1 VGRYSFT
8 VRNFHS
14 LHLAGLDRRTD
25 TQMDT
30 GYAVLRTYGADLAI
44 ASCRDAE
51 VPSVPGF
58 GGDERLADGPLRARK
73 GRKRRGDG

>member
-1 VGRYSFT
+1 MDS
-8 VRNFHS
+8 
-14 LHLAGLDRRTD
+14 
-25 TQMDT
+25 QMDT
-30 GYAVLRTYGADLAI
+30 CYAVLGTYGADLAA

-58 GGDERLADGPLRARK
+58 GGDERLADGPRRGSNAECRLGQDRTGRLFRLRARK